1 MQVPRLTAPGLTF
14 GAALSNSTRERPLA
28 SLPVTTRR
36 IGLTGSGMEVLV
48 ERRPR
53 RYSLAAPGT
62 KEKCMFVRSLV
73 AAAAMVAVGM
83 SLPPTARA
91 QDFPTRPVRIIVG
104 PSPDVFSRIIAEQL
118 QKAWKQPVVVESR
131 PGGGGKLAV
140 AAVTGAQPDGHTLLF
155 ATPTFTLATA
165 MRLATYD
172 FAKDFEPTAM
182 MGLIAYALVVHPSVP
197 AQSVADL
204 VALAK
209 AKPGQINC
217 GSAGYGTV
225 PHLACETFNKVAGV
239 EVVHIPFQNVNA
251 AMLGVV
257 GNQVQMFVAVS
268 TVAKAQIAA
277 GTVRGLAVT
286 TAQRSA
292 LLPQLP
298 TLAESG
304 YPTFVMPGWGGL
316 MAPAGT
322 PKPIVDK
329 INTDAARA
337 LQDPDAAKKL
347 LAVGMEPPPPMA
359 AAAFGAFIRDDI
371 ARWTAQV
378 DAVGLDKLRPQ

>member
-1 MQVPRLTAPGLTF
+1 MRAF
-14 GAALSNSTRERPLA
+14 EW
-28 SLPVTTRR
+28 
-36 IGLTGSGMEVLV
+36 
-48 ERRPR
+48 
-53 RYSLAAPGT
+53 
-62 KEKCMFVRSLV
+62 VRSLGRM
-73 AAAAMVAVGM
+73 AALAAILA
-83 SLPPTARA
+83 LPNAASA
-91 QDFPTRPVRIIVG
+91 QEFPSRPVRIIVG
-104 PSPDVFSRIIAEQL
+104 PSPDVFARIIAEQL
-118 QKAWKQPVVVESR
+118 QEAWKQPVVVEPR

-140 AAVTGAQPDGHTLLF
+140 AAVTGAPPDGHTLLF

-172 FAKDFEPTAM
+172 FAKDFEPTAL

-304 YPTFVMPGWGGL
+304 FPSFVMPGWGGL

-329 INTDAARA
+329 INADVQRA
-337 LQDPDAAKKL
+337 LQNPDVARKL
-347 LAVGMEPPPPMA
+347 LAVGMEPPPPMS
-359 AAAFGAFIRDDI
+359 AAAFGDFIRDDI
-371 ARWTAQV
+371 ARWTGQV
-378 DAVGLDKLRPQ
+378 DAVGLEKLKPP